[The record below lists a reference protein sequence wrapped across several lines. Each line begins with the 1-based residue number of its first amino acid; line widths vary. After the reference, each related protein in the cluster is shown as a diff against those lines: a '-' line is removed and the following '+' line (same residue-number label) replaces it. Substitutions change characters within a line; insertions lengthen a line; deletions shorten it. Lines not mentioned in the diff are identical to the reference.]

1 MVDTKLL
8 NAPAPDALNLL
19 LTRRS
24 GSAKAMTGPGPDA
37 GQLRQILSAAARVPD
52 HGKLA
57 PWRFLLFEGEA
68 RARFGDVLATRIR
81 DVEPEASGERVA
93 LERGRFLRAPVVV
106 GVVSRVKPGI
116 AIPEWEQQLSA
127 GACCMTLLMAAH
139 SLGFVGNWLTEW
151 YAFDDA
157 IAARLG
163 LADNERM
170 AGFIYLGQSA
180 VPLEERVRPE
190 LDNLISHFE

>member
-37 GQLRQILSAAARVPD
+37 AQLRRILAAAARVPD

-57 PWRFLLFEGEA
+57 PWRFILFEGEA

-81 DVEPEASGERVA
+81 DVEPDASGERVA

-163 LADNERM
+163 LGDNERM

-190 LDNLISHFE
+190 LDNLISRFE